1 MRSYGAQ
8 NMFSE
13 LKSVLINNP
22 LKDMSYV
29 DCEKWHYQQPLDQ
42 KKIEKNFFSFT
53 NLLKSFGSKIYYLD
67 QQEKYYDSIFP
78 HDPSLVTNYGAIIL
92 NMGKKLRKHEPL
104 LHKKFYESINI
115 PILGEINTPG
125 TVEGGD
131 CLWIDEKTLVVGKGF
146 RTNRSGV
153 AQLKDMLNQFG
164 IKVIGFDLPYFDG
177 PDACLHLMS
186 LISILDNN
194 LAIVYKPFFPVE
206 LLKFLESK
214 GFECIDIPKK
224 DFLDSN
230 GLAINILALSP
241 RNVIMLEGFSKTEAI
256 LKKKGCNVKTFDGK
270 ELCIKAEG
278 GPTCLTRPIY
288 RK

>member
-1 MRSYGAQ
+1 MILNLKIYFMISYGAQ

-67 QQEKYYDSIFP
+67 QQEKYYDSVFP

-115 PILGEINTPG
+115 PILGEINIPG

-146 RTNRSGV
+146 RTNCSGV
-153 AQLKDMLNQFG
+153 AQLKDMLNQYG
-164 IKVIGFDLPYFDG
+164 IKVMGFDLP
-177 PDACLHLMS
+177 
-186 LISILDNN
+186 
-194 LAIVYKPFFPVE
+194 
-206 LLKFLESK
+206 
-214 GFECIDIPKK
+214 
-224 DFLDSN
+224 
-230 GLAINILALSP
+230 
-241 RNVIMLEGFSKTEAI
+241 
-256 LKKKGCNVKTFDGK
+256 
-270 ELCIKAEG
+270 
-278 GPTCLTRPIY
+278 
-288 RK
+288 

>member
-1 MRSYGAQ
+1 MNKIGAQ

-13 LKSVLINNP
+13 LKSVLINVP
-22 LKDMSYV
+22 LKDMSNV
-29 DCEKWHYQQPLDQ
+29 DCKKWHYQEPLNQ
-42 KKIEKNFFSFT
+42 NKIEKNFFSFS
-53 NLLKSFGSKIYYLD
+53 NLLKSFGSEIYYLD
-67 QQEKYYDSIFP
+67 QQDKYYDSVFP
-78 HDPSLVTNYGAIIL
+78 HDPSLVTKHGAIIL
-92 NMGKKLRKHEPL
+92 NMGKKLRKYEPR

-115 PILGEINTPG
+115 PILGEINSPG

-131 CLWIDEKTLVVGKGF
+131 CLWFDEKTLVVGKGF
-146 RTNRSGV
+146 RTNHSGID
-153 AQLKDMLNQFG
+153 QLKGILNKYG
-164 IKVIGFDLPYFDG
+164 IKVIGFDLPYFHG

-186 LISILDNN
+186 LISILDYN

-214 GFECIDIPKK
+214 GFDCIDIPKK

-230 GLAINILALSP
+230 GLAINILALSS
-241 RNVIMLEGFSKTEAI
+241 RNIIMLEGFSKTETI
-256 LKKKGCNVKTFDGK
+256 LKKMGCDIQTFDGN
-270 ELCIKAEG
+270 ELCVKAEG

>member
-1 MRSYGAQ
+1 MINYGAQ
-8 NMFSE
+8 NMFTD
-13 LKSVLINNP
+13 LKSVLINTP
-22 LKDMSYV
+22 LKDMSNV
-29 DCEKWHYQQPLDQ
+29 DCKKWHYQQPLKQ
-42 KKIEKNFFSFT
+42 KKIEKNFSSFLG
-53 NLLKSFGSKIYYLD
+53 LLKSFGSKVYYLD
-67 QQEKYYDSIFP
+67 QKDKHYDSVFP

-92 NMGKKLRKHEPL
+92 NMGKKLRKHEPR

-115 PILGEINTPG
+115 PILGTIKSPG

-146 RTNRSGV
+146 RTNHSGV
-153 AQLKDMLNQFG
+153 AQLKDILNKYG
-164 IKVIGFDLPYFDG
+164 INVIGFDLPYFYG

-186 LISILDNN
+186 LISILDYN

-214 GFECIDIPKK
+214 GYDCVDIPKK
-224 DFLDSN
+224 DFLESN
-230 GLAINILALSP
+230 GLAINILALSS
-241 RNVIMLEGFSKTEAI
+241 RNIIMLEGFSKTESI
-256 LKKKGCNVKTFDGK
+256 LKKRGCNIQTFDGK
-270 ELCIKAEG
+270 ELCVKAEG

>member
-1 MRSYGAQ
+1 MNKYGAQ

-13 LKSVLINNP
+13 LKSVLINVP
-22 LKDMSYV
+22 LKDMSNV
-29 DCEKWHYQQPLDQ
+29 DCKKWHYQEPLNQ
-42 KKIEKNFFSFT
+42 NKIEKNFFSFS
-53 NLLKSFGSKIYYLD
+53 NLLKSFGSEIYYLD
-67 QQEKYYDSIFP
+67 QQDKYYDSVFP
-78 HDPSLVTNYGAIIL
+78 HDPSLVTKHGAIIL
-92 NMGKKLRKHEPL
+92 NMGKKLRKHEPR

-115 PILGEINTPG
+115 PIIGTIKSPG

-146 RTNRSGV
+146 RTNHLGID
-153 AQLKDMLNQFG
+153 QLKGILNKYK
-164 IKVIGFDLPYFDG
+164 INVIGFDLPYFYG

-186 LISILDNN
+186 LISILDYN

-214 GFECIDIPKK
+214 GFDCIDIPKK

-230 GLAINILALSP
+230 GLAINILALSS
-241 RNVIMLEGFSKTEAI
+241 RNIIMLEGFSKTETI
-256 LKKKGCNVKTFDGK
+256 LKKMGCDIQTFDGN
-270 ELCIKAEG
+270 ELCVKAEG

>member
-1 MRSYGAQ
+1 
-8 NMFSE
+8 
-13 LKSVLINNP
+13 
-22 LKDMSYV
+22 
-29 DCEKWHYQQPLDQ
+29 
-42 KKIEKNFFSFT
+42 
-53 NLLKSFGSKIYYLD
+53 
-67 QQEKYYDSIFP
+67 
-78 HDPSLVTNYGAIIL
+78 
-92 NMGKKLRKHEPL
+92 MGKKLRKHEPR

-115 PILGEINTPG
+115 PILGEINSPG

-146 RTNRSGV
+146 RTNHSGID
-153 AQLKDMLNQFG
+153 QLKGILNTYG
-164 IKVIGFDLPYFDG
+164 IKVIGFDLPYFHG

-186 LISILDNN
+186 LISILDYN

-214 GFECIDIPKK
+214 GFDCIDIPKK

-230 GLAINILALSP
+230 GLAINILALSS
-241 RNVIMLEGFSKTEAI
+241 RNIIMLEGFSKTETI
-256 LKKKGCNVKTFDGK
+256 LKKMGCDIQTFDGN
-270 ELCIKAEG
+270 ELCVKAEG

>member
-1 MRSYGAQ
+1 MNKFGAQ

-13 LKSVLINNP
+13 LKSVLINVP
-22 LKDMSYV
+22 LKDMSNV
-29 DCEKWHYQQPLDQ
+29 DCKKWHYQEPLNQ
-42 KKIEKNFFSFT
+42 NKIEKNFSSFSS
-53 NLLKSFGSKIYYLD
+53 LLKSFGSKVYYLD
-67 QQEKYYDSIFP
+67 QKDTHYDSVFP

-92 NMGKKLRKHEPL
+92 NMGKNLRKYEPG

-115 PILGEINTPG
+115 PVIGSIKSPG

-146 RTNRSGV
+146 RTNHSGID
-153 AQLKDMLNQFG
+153 QLKGILNKYG
-164 IKVIGFDLPYFDG
+164 IKVIGFDLPYFHG

-186 LISILDNN
+186 LISILDYN

-214 GFECIDIPKK
+214 GIVCVDIPKK
-224 DFLDSN
+224 DFIDSN
-230 GLAINILALSP
+230 GLAINILALSS
-241 RNVIMLEGFSKTEAI
+241 RNIIMLEGFSKTETI
-256 LKKKGCNVKTFDGK
+256 LKKMGCDIQTFDGN
-270 ELCIKAEG
+270 ELCVKAEG

>member
-1 MRSYGAQ
+1 MNKIGAQ

-13 LKSVLINNP
+13 LKSVLINVP
-22 LKDMSYV
+22 LKDMSNV
-29 DCEKWHYQQPLDQ
+29 DCKKWHYQEPLNQ
-42 KKIEKNFFSFT
+42 NKIEKNFFSFS
-53 NLLKSFGSKIYYLD
+53 NLLKSFGSEIYYLD
-67 QQEKYYDSIFP
+67 QQDKYYDSVFP
-78 HDPSLVTNYGAIIL
+78 HDPSLVTKHGAIIL
-92 NMGKKLRKHEPL
+92 NMGKKLRKHEPR

-115 PILGEINTPG
+115 PILGEINSPG

-146 RTNRSGV
+146 RTNHSGID
-153 AQLKDMLNQFG
+153 QLKGILNTYG
-164 IKVIGFDLPYFDG
+164 IKVIGFDLPYFHG

-186 LISILDNN
+186 LISILDYN

-214 GFECIDIPKK
+214 GIVCVDIPKK
-224 DFLDSN
+224 DFIDSN
-230 GLAINILALSP
+230 GLAINILALSS
-241 RNVIMLEGFSKTEAI
+241 RNIIMLEGFSKTETI
-256 LKKKGCNVKTFDGK
+256 LKKMGCYIQTFDGN
-270 ELCIKAEG
+270 ELCVKAEG

>member
-1 MRSYGAQ
+1 MVSYGAQ
-8 NMFSE
+8 NMFSD
-13 LKSVLINNP
+13 LKSVLINTP
-22 LKDMSYV
+22 LKDMSNV
-29 DCEKWHYQQPLDQ
+29 DCKKWHYQQPLKQ
-42 KKIEKNFFSFT
+42 KKIEKNFSSFLG
-53 NLLKSFGSKIYYLD
+53 LLKSFGSKVYYLD
-67 QQEKYYDSIFP
+67 QKDKHYDSVFP

-92 NMGKKLRKHEPL
+92 NMGKKLRKHEPR

-115 PILGEINTPG
+115 PILGTIKSPG

-153 AQLKDMLNQFG
+153 AQLKGILNKYG
-164 IKVIGFDLPYFDG
+164 INVIGFDLPYFYG

-186 LISILDNN
+186 LISILDYN

-214 GFECIDIPKK
+214 GYDCVDIPKK
-224 DFLDSN
+224 DFLESN
-230 GLAINILALSP
+230 GLAINILALSS
-241 RNVIMLEGFSKTEAI
+241 RNIIMLEGFSKTESI
-256 LKKKGCNVKTFDGK
+256 LKKRGCNIQTFDGK
-270 ELCIKAEG
+270 ELCVKAEG

>member
-1 MRSYGAQ
+1 MNKFGAQ

-13 LKSVLINNP
+13 LKSVLINVP
-22 LKDMSYV
+22 LKDMSNV
-29 DCEKWHYQQPLDQ
+29 DSKKWHYQEPLNQ
-42 KKIEKNFFSFT
+42 NKIEKNFFLFS
-53 NLLKSFGSKIYYLD
+53 NLLKSFGSEIYYLD
-67 QQEKYYDSIFP
+67 QQDKYYDSVFP
-78 HDPSLVTNYGAIIL
+78 HDPSLVTKHGAIIL
-92 NMGKKLRKHEPL
+92 NMGKKLRKHEPR

-115 PILGEINTPG
+115 PILGEINSPG

-146 RTNRSGV
+146 RTNHSGID
-153 AQLKDMLNQFG
+153 QLKGILNKYG
-164 IKVIGFDLPYFDG
+164 IKVIGFDLPYFHG

-186 LISILDNN
+186 LISILDYN

-214 GFECIDIPKK
+214 GIVCVDIPKK
-224 DFLDSN
+224 DFIDSN
-230 GLAINILALSP
+230 GLAINILALSS
-241 RNVIMLEGFSKTEAI
+241 RNIIMLEGFSKTETI
-256 LKKKGCNVKTFDGK
+256 LKKMGCDIQTFDGN
-270 ELCIKAEG
+270 ELCVKAEG

>member
-29 DCEKWHYQQPLDQ
+29 DCEKWHYQQTLDQ

-67 QQEKYYDSIFP
+67 QQEKYYDSVFP

-115 PILGEINTPG
+115 PIL
-125 TVEGGD
+125 
-131 CLWIDEKTLVVGKGF
+131 
-146 RTNRSGV
+146 
-153 AQLKDMLNQFG
+153 
-164 IKVIGFDLPYFDG
+164 
-177 PDACLHLMS
+177 
-186 LISILDNN
+186 
-194 LAIVYKPFFPVE
+194 
-206 LLKFLESK
+206 
-214 GFECIDIPKK
+214 
-224 DFLDSN
+224 
-230 GLAINILALSP
+230 
-241 RNVIMLEGFSKTEAI
+241 
-256 LKKKGCNVKTFDGK
+256 
-270 ELCIKAEG
+270 
-278 GPTCLTRPIY
+278 
-288 RK
+288 

>member
-1 MRSYGAQ
+1 MNKIGAQ

-13 LKSVLINNP
+13 LKSVLINVP
-22 LKDMSYV
+22 LKDMSNV
-29 DCEKWHYQQPLDQ
+29 DCKKWHYQEPLNQ
-42 KKIEKNFFSFT
+42 NKIEKNFFSFS
-53 NLLKSFGSKIYYLD
+53 NLLKSFGSEIYYLD
-67 QQEKYYDSIFP
+67 QQDKYYDSVFP
-78 HDPSLVTNYGAIIL
+78 HDPSLVTKHGAIIL
-92 NMGKKLRKHEPL
+92 NMGKKLRKYEPR

-115 PILGEINTPG
+115 PILGEINSPG

-146 RTNRSGV
+146 RTNHSGIN
-153 AQLKDMLNQFG
+153 QLKGILNKYG
-164 IKVIGFDLPYFDG
+164 IKVIGFDLPYFHG

-186 LISILDNN
+186 LISILDYN

-214 GFECIDIPKK
+214 GFDCIDIPKK

-230 GLAINILALSP
+230 GLAINILALSS
-241 RNVIMLEGFSKTEAI
+241 RNIIMLEGFSKTETI
-256 LKKKGCNVKTFDGK
+256 LKKMGCDIQTFDGN
-270 ELCIKAEG
+270 ELCVKAEG

>member
-1 MRSYGAQ
+1 MNKFGAQ

-13 LKSVLINNP
+13 LKSVLINVP
-22 LKDMSYV
+22 LKDMSNV
-29 DCEKWHYQQPLDQ
+29 DCKKWHYEQPLDQ
-42 KKIEKNFFSFT
+42 NKIEKNFFSFS
-53 NLLKSFGSKIYYLD
+53 NLLKSFGSEIYYLD
-67 QQEKYYDSIFP
+67 QQDKYYDSVFP
-78 HDPSLVTNYGAIIL
+78 HDPSLVTKHGAIIL
-92 NMGKKLRKHEPL
+92 NMGKKLRKHEPR

-115 PILGEINTPG
+115 PILGEINSPG

-146 RTNRSGV
+146 RTNHSGID
-153 AQLKDMLNQFG
+153 QLKGILNTYG
-164 IKVIGFDLPYFDG
+164 IKVIGFDLPYFHG

-186 LISILDNN
+186 LISILDYN

-214 GFECIDIPKK
+214 GFDCIDIPKK

-230 GLAINILALSP
+230 GLAINILALSS
-241 RNVIMLEGFSKTEAI
+241 RNIIMLEGFSKTETI
-256 LKKKGCNVKTFDGK
+256 LKKMGCDIQTFDGN
-270 ELCIKAEG
+270 ELCVKAEG

>member
-1 MRSYGAQ
+1 MNNYGAQ

-13 LKSVLINNP
+13 LKSVLINIP
-22 LKDMSYV
+22 LKDMGNV
-29 DCEKWHYQQPLDQ
+29 DYKKWHYQEPLNQ
-42 KKIEKNFFSFT
+42 KKIEKNFSSFSS
-53 NLLKSFGSKIYYLD
+53 LLKSFGSKVYYLD
-67 QQEKYYDSIFP
+67 QKDTHYDSVFP
-78 HDPSLVTNYGAIIL
+78 HDPSLVTKHGAIIL
-92 NMGKKLRKHEPL
+92 NMGKKLRKHEPR

-115 PILGEINTPG
+115 PILGEINSPG

-146 RTNRSGV
+146 RTNHSGID
-153 AQLKDMLNQFG
+153 QLKGILNKYG
-164 IKVIGFDLPYFDG
+164 IKVIGFDLPYFHG

-186 LISILDNN
+186 LISILDYN

-214 GFECIDIPKK
+214 GIVCVDIPKK
-224 DFLDSN
+224 DFIDSN
-230 GLAINILALSP
+230 GLAINILALSS
-241 RNVIMLEGFSKTEAI
+241 RNIIMLEGFSKTETI
-256 LKKKGCNVKTFDGK
+256 LKKMGCYIQTFDGN
-270 ELCIKAEG
+270 ELCVKAEG

>member
-1 MRSYGAQ
+1 MKKYGAQ

-13 LKSVLINNP
+13 LKSVLINVP
-22 LKDMSYV
+22 LKGMSNV
-29 DCEKWHYQQPLDQ
+29 DCKKWHYQEPLNQ
-42 KKIEKNFFSFT
+42 NKIEKNFFSFL
-53 NLLKSFGSKIYYLD
+53 NLLKSFGSEIYYLD
-67 QQEKYYDSIFP
+67 QQDKYYDSVFP
-78 HDPSLVTNYGAIIL
+78 HDPSLVTKHGAIIL
-92 NMGKKLRKHEPL
+92 NMGKKLRKHEPR

-115 PILGEINTPG
+115 PIIGTIKSPG

-146 RTNRSGV
+146 RTNHLGID
-153 AQLKDMLNQFG
+153 QLKGILNKYK
-164 IKVIGFDLPYFDG
+164 INVIGFDLPYFHG

-186 LISILDNN
+186 LISILDYN

-256 LKKKGCNVKTFDGK
+256 LKKKGCNVQTFDGK